1 MWDLVPQP
9 GIKRRPP
16 ALGVIRPPGGSSRS
30 FLFNAETRLKQ
41 LSSSSSNSVP
51 KGFLGGSAVKNPPAG
66 AAGDMGSIPGSGR
79 SLGGG
84 HGNPLHYSCL
94 ENPMDREAWRATD
107 HGVAKS
113 WTRLKGLSM
122 LHTVGYEKLERS
134 RFLFLW
140 ASGKDSPCSP
150 GSPGPRLHWRNCG
163 MVRQRNWL
171 RAEFPKWG
179 EKQRKGHLISYF

>member
-1 MWDLVPQP
+1 
-9 GIKRRPP
+9 
-16 ALGVIRPPGGSSRS
+16 
-30 FLFNAETRLKQ
+30 
-41 LSSSSSNSVP
+41 
-51 KGFLGGSAVKNPPAG
+51 
-66 AAGDMGSIPGSGR
+66 
-79 SLGGG
+79 
-84 HGNPLHYSCL
+84 
-94 ENPMDREAWRATD
+94 MDRGLWRAAVYR
-107 HGVAKS
+107 VAKS

-150 GSPGPRLHWRNCG
+150 GRPGPRLHWRNCG